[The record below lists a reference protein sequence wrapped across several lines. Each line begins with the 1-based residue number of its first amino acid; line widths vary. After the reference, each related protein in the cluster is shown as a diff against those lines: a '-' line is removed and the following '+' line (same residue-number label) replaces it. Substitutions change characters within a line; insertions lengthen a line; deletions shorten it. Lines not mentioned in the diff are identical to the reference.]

1 MRLRKPGKTKRSAA
15 KTPRPKRFWAK
26 NPAATTLVGAV
37 AARSIRSAMGNNL
50 EQRVQKIEERN
61 KVVEADKEWETSWTR
76 RILLTLFTYLAIG
89 IYLWVIEISQPWL
102 NAIVPAVAFMISTLT
117 MPWFKKVWLRY
128 VRRRK

>member
-1 MRLRKPGKTKRSAA
+1 ME
-15 KTPRPKRFWAK
+15 
-26 NPAATTLVGAV
+26 
-37 AARSIRSAMGNNL
+37 NNL